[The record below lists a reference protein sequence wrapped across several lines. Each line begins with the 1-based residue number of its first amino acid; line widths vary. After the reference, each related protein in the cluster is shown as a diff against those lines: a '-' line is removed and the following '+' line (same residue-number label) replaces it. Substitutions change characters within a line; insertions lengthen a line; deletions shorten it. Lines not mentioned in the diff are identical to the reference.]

1 MGNLTMTE
9 TTTPIVQCPSCKTKL
24 FDGEVVK
31 GISVLKVASSGCEG
45 LCKRCKTWVILPLL
59 YSGKVDK

>member
-1 MGNLTMTE
+1 MTE
-9 TTTPIVQCPSCKTKL
+9 TKTKTPIVQCPGCKTKL

-45 LCKRCKTWVILPLL
+45 LCKRCKTWVSLPLI